1 MGLMITFTICIL
13 SFGTICALYQF
24 IKTKEYYTKFTAFFY
39 MCINLTIIILLS
51 FLNDLH
57 FITDTVIIL
66 FLLEL
71 VIVLT
76 FLSNKIRRSHD

>member
-1 MGLMITFTICIL
+1 MGLMITFTICVL
-13 SFGTICALYQF
+13 SFGIFCALHSF
-24 IKTKEYYTKFTAFFY
+24 IKTKEFYAKFTAFFY

-51 FLNDLH
+51 FLNNLH
-57 FITDTVIIL
+57 FIIDTVIIL

-76 FLSNKIRRSHD
+76 FLSNKIRRSYD